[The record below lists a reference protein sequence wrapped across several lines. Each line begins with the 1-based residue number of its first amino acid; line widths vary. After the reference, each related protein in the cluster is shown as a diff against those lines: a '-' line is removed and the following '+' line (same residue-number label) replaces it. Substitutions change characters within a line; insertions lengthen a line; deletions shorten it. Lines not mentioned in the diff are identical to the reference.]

1 MDFQMLVRSVD
12 LGDPDRPDA
21 GGQTALHHAA
31 RAEAEG
37 HDVAAFVVAL
47 LGAGADPH
55 RPDHRGETPFNI
67 AAPAS
72 PVAGRLMTAHW
83 FAQAVAGRG
92 PKGLNDPS
100 GSHGS
105 TLAQYIAKWSNDAE
119 IRDQIAK
126 GVAKGMVIDRP
137 NASGWTPLTAAAA
150 MGRLAAVRALA
161 AHYSPAAKAVRTTE
175 EYVADYR
182 GQRVV
187 YAAGLTAAGIARA
200 RLEQDRTLTPGLRS
214 DFEQC
219 IAALG

>member
-1 MDFQMLVRSVD
+1 MDFQMLVRAVD
-12 LGDPDRPDA
+12 FDDPDRPDA
-21 GGQTALHHAA
+21 DGQTALHHAA
-31 RAEAEG
+31 SAEARG
-37 HDVAAFVVAL
+37 HDVAAFVAAL

-55 RPDHRGETPFNI
+55 RPDHRGETPFNV

-105 TLAQYIAKWSNDAE
+105 TLAQYIAKWSNDME

-182 GQRVV
+182 GQKVA
-187 YAAGLTAAGIARA
+187 YAAGLTAAGVARA
-200 RLEQDRTLTPGLRS
+200 RLEQDRALTPGLRA

-219 IAALG
+219 IAVLD